1 MCVVQRSQKQKRER
15 ERERTRRREKNA
27 RDTISFFM
35 FFFLTPL
42 LFARTQS
49 AFRRNSQ
56 SFFVGMSTLFFF
68 FFCVSFFKN
77 FSQNLSDADALAKN
91 DKTV

>member
-1 MCVVQRSQKQKRER
+1 MCVVQRSQKQKRERER

-56 SFFVGMSTLFFF
+56 SFFVEMSVLFFF
-68 FFCVSFFKN
+68 FFGLVF
-77 FSQNLSDADALAKN
+77 
-91 DKTV
+91 